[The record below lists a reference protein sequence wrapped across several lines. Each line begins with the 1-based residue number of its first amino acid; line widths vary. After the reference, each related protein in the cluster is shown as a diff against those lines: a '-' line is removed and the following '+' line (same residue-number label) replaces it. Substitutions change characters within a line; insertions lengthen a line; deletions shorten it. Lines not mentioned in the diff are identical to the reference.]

1 MKTALLSISLLFVSI
16 FGFSQH
22 VYQFNNTLT
31 GSGPTLTEVLWIP
44 ATSPSGTCGPAG
56 IIGADSLETI
66 TTSIGSSAVIK
77 PVFEFRENAGLSYIN
92 AAGSGGL
99 GINDTYTIHILCR
112 KTDYTLG
119 NANFQRIIDF
129 SNGTNDNGLYTSG
142 NFGTAP
148 VPRLSNVYD
157 AAGPEGNQFA
167 NFGSA
172 LINNQYYLIS
182 LVRDGSTKDI
192 TFYLDGSSV
201 LTYNDATNI
210 YVSSITDP
218 IIFFRDEI
226 GGSAQFHCESGAGAV
241 RYISLSN
248 LVSNSAAV
256 LAEWN
261 SINSVI
267 LPVNLTA
274 FNAQKNGNSGLLQ
287 WQTATEINAA
297 YYNVE
302 RSYDGINFTAISKV
316 NAKGQAANTY
326 SFNDAA
332 GLSSTNTYY
341 RLKIVDNNGNYKY
354 SSVVRLANGQG
365 IKVSVFPNPASDV
378 VTVSGLKANDNIKL
392 LSIDGK
398 LLLQQNA
405 SGAQSMILNIAKYKP
420 GTYIL
425 QVKNEAEVSQ
435 QKIVKY

>member
-1 MKTALLSISLLFVSI
+1 MKTALLSISLLFVSV

-31 GSGPTLTEVLWIP
+31 GSGPVLTEVLWTP
-44 ATSPSGTCGPAG
+44 ASTPSGLCGPDG
-56 IIGADSLETI
+56 IIGADSTETI
-66 TTSIGSSAVIK
+66 TTSLGSTGGVK
-77 PVFEFRENAGLSYIN
+77 HVFEFRENAGLSYNN
-92 AAGSGGL
+92 AAGL
-99 GINDTYTIHILCR
+99 GIQGTYTIHILCR
-112 KTDYTLG
+112 KTDFTLG
-119 NANFQRIIDF
+119 NVSFQRVIDF
-129 SNGTNDNGLYTSG
+129 SNGTNDNGLYTNANTG
-142 NFGTAP
+142 VGVTP
-148 VPRLSNVYD
+148 WPRFSNVFN
-157 AAGPEGNQFA
+157 AAVA
-167 NFGSA
+167 AVTNFGSA
-172 LINNQYYLIS
+172 LVNNQYYLIT
-182 LVRDGSTKDI
+182 LVRDGGTKDM
-192 TFYLDGSSV
+192 TFYIDGASA
-201 LTYNDATNI
+201 LTYNDINDI
-210 YVSSITDP
+210 YLSSGTDP

-226 GGSAQFHCESGAGAV
+226 SGGVGQYHCESGAGAV
-241 RYISLSN
+241 RYISISN
-248 LVSNSAAV
+248 AVSDNAAV
-256 LAEWN
+256 LAAWN

-365 IKVSVFPNPASDV
+365 IKVSVFPNPASEV